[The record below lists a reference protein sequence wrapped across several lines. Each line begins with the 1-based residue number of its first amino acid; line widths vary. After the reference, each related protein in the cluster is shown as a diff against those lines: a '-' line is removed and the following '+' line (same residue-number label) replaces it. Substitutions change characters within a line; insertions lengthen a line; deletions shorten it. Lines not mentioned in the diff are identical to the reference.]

1 MSQDLDSYFQ
11 NPFNEDDDLNI
22 SLSND
27 NIELSL
33 NFNSPNNIPLNFGN
47 IFTQPTLTFPPNS
60 NIGSPFQNNENRGN
74 IKKEDKKKL
83 GRKKKDSTSKGLH
96 TKYSSDNI
104 IRKIK
109 TLIIELIFNK
119 IKIEINKAYNGK
131 FSKSI
136 DKKKLLKINKKDIL
150 KSGNKEFLNQTLNE
164 IFSNDISS
172 KYKIPPYQA
181 SHNKNLIIDLLK
193 EKDEKKRKKFNDLF
207 KLTFLDCL
215 KHFRESK
222 NLKELEGLT
231 TLKNVLNN
239 FEKDPEY
246 VQLFNHYVKN
256 FEEEIE
262 RIKEKKK
269 EKNEIL

>member
-1 MSQDLDSYFQ
+1 MNQDIDSYFQ
-11 NPFNEDDDLNI
+11 NPFSEDDDLNI
-22 SLSND
+22 SLSNE

-33 NFNSPNNIPLNFGN
+33 NFNSPNNFPLNFGN

-74 IKKEDKKKL
+74 IKKEEKKKL

-109 TLIIELIFNK
+109 TLIIKLMFDK
-119 IKIEINKAYNGK
+119 INIEINKECNEK

-150 KSGNKEFLNQTLNE
+150 NSGNKVFLNQTLKE

-172 KYKIPPYQA
+172 KYKIPHYQA
-181 SHNKNLIIDLLK
+181 SHNKNLISDLLN
-193 EKDEKKRKKFNDLF
+193 EKDEEKRKKFNDLF

-215 KHFRESK
+215 KLFRERK
-222 NLKELEGLT
+222 NFKELEGLT

-246 VQLFNHYVKN
+246 AQLFDHYVNN
-256 FEEEIE
+256 FEEEIK
-262 RIKEKKK
+262 RIKEIKK
-269 EKNEIL
+269 EKNVN